1 MTLLDFLPHTKAEAV
16 TDAIAVG
23 AVASP
28 LWLHQTSEIA
38 QALLPIA
45 GFVWL
50 YVQIGV
56 KLHTTY
62 RKKKD

>member
-1 MTLLDFLPHTKAEAV
+1 MTLFDLLPQSKAEAISDV
-16 TDAIAVG
+16 VAIG
-23 AVASP
+23 AVTSP

-50 YVQIGV
+50 SVQIGV